1 MRGYEFTERG
11 KIVIAVI
18 IAIPLFII
26 AITLAVIAWNNSQPP
41 PDDPPSHSEPYI
53 PDDDPEISDKPLPD
67 GSGFTPHEPS
77 EPGSGEQ
84 GEFDPDPD
92 PDSEVPDYGVIE
104 INRIDGTMQFFYSPD
119 HGDTLNEAV
128 VSSIGDFLSSPQ
140 NTDDAQIVAEMPQ
153 LPEDELSALINA
165 IIDAFS
171 RHGITKEALAY
182 SIYQADLDEDSF
194 EIKFYFLQ
202 PEDRK

>member
-41 PDDPPSHSEPYI
+41 PDDPPSHSEPFS

-67 GSGFTPHEPS
+67 GSGFTPPDPDDPS
-77 EPGSGEQ
+77 STEQ

-92 PDSEVPDYGVIE
+92 RDGE
-104 INRIDGTMQFFYSPD
+104 ILDLGNIYINSIDGIMKFVYYPSS
-119 HGDTLNEAV
+119 GDTFNETV
-128 VSSIGDFLSSPQ
+128 VSLIGDFLASPQ
-140 NTDDAQIVAEMPQ
+140 NTADAQIVAEMPQ
-153 LPEDELSALINA
+153 LPEEELSSLINA
-165 IIDAFS
+165 IIDAFA
-171 RHGITKEALAY
+171 RHDIPKETLAY
-182 SIYQADLDEDSF
+182 SLYQADPDDDSF
-194 EIKFYFLQ
+194 EVKFYFLK